1 MTQASHAPI
10 IAPTAGPIIEIE
22 SGRIQGASGSGV
34 DCFKNIPF
42 AADTGGS
49 GRFRPPLPVAP
60 WQGIRPTVAFGP
72 RAPQDPNRVDQLK
85 GGDEPPISEDCLNL
99 NIWRPSGPASGM
111 AVMVYIHGGGFSY
124 GSANHIGHDG
134 GVLARRG
141 AMVVVS
147 INYRLGVLGLLSH
160 PCLRDADTGYDG
172 NWGFLDQIA
181 ALQWVNRNIAQF
193 GGDPDNVTIVGLSAG
208 GGSVAA
214 HCICPTSRP
223 LFRRAVVQ
231 SSSPLPT
238 PRADHAAAA
247 EILLAELGVKADL
260 AALQAVDGS
269 RIQAA
274 QAGWTARLQNGRTAP
289 RPMLD
294 GELLPYW
301 PSEAMAAG
309 LMDGLDLMVSHT
321 RDEATVFAMAM
332 APDVIPRSD
341 EHLQQFL
348 AKVGLDGDAMIPAYR
363 AARQARGESDDAWA
377 IWIALQTD
385 RLIRVPSVNFL
396 AEHAQRGNNAWGC
409 MVTRECDWSPPVPGD
424 RPLGACHVID
434 LPLMFGSHHATP
446 ELERLASSAPGADE
460 LAETIQ
466 DAYIAFI
473 HTGSP
478 VTAKLSAWQRYD
490 QARRSTM
497 QLGPDLTAVDDPRGE
512 ERQLMTEALAGG

>member
-1 MTQASHAPI
+1 MTLASHTEA
-10 IAPTAGPIIEIE
+10 TGPVVEIE
-22 SGRIQGASGSGV
+22 SGQIQGFRHDGV
-34 DCFKNIPF
+34 DCFINVPF
-42 AADTGGS
+42 AADTGGAN
-49 GRFRPPLPVAP
+49 RFRPPRPVAP
-60 WQGIRPTVAFGP
+60 WQGIRPVLEFGP
-72 RAPQDPNRVDQLK
+72 RAPQDPGRADNLK
-85 GGDEPPISEDCLNL
+85 GGEERPMSEDCLNL
-99 NIWRPSGPASGM
+99 NLWRPNGAATGM
-111 AVMVYIHGGGFSY
+111 PVMVYIHGGGFSY
-124 GSANHIGHDG
+124 GSANHIAHDG

-141 AMVVVS
+141 GMVVVA

-160 PCLRDADTGYDG
+160 PCLRDPETGYDG

-181 ALQWVNRNIAQF
+181 ALNWVNRNISQF
-193 GGDPDNVTIVGLSAG
+193 GGDQDNVTIVGLSAG

-238 PRADHAAAA
+238 PRADHDAAA
-247 EILLAELGVKADL
+247 EVLLAELGAKADL
-260 AALQAVDGS
+260 EALQAIECS
-269 RIQAA
+269 QIQAA
-274 QAGWTARLQNGRTAP
+274 QPGWMALLQNGRTAP

-294 GELLPYW
+294 GELLPFW
-301 PSEAMAAG
+301 PNEAMAAG

-321 RDEATVFAMAM
+321 RDETTVFAMAM
-332 APDVIPRSD
+332 AADAIPQND
-341 EHLQQFL
+341 DDLQQFL

-363 AARQARGESDDAWA
+363 AARQARGEAADTWA
-377 IWIALQTD
+377 LWIALQTD
-385 RLIRVPSVNFL
+385 RLIRVPSMNFL
-396 AEHAQRGNNAWGC
+396 AEHAERGNNAWGC